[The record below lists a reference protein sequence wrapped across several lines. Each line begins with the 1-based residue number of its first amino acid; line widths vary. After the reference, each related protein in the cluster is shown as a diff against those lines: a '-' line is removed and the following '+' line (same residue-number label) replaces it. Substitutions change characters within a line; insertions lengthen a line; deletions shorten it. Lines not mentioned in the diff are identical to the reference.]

1 MTKTKF
7 NRYYQCAH
15 CGETHVKRRANQKF
29 CSTRCRSGHWAMNQ
43 PKKQIT
49 KKPQLEPISGSKSF
63 RSDVVSSSVGSGLA
77 LWSQH
82 LIQLAEGNSPK
93 DIVRNQKDL
102 AKNQFVLSDKLDAI
116 LKHMKGQSSK
126 VDNLLNTIN

>member
-1 MTKTKF
+1 
-7 NRYYQCAH
+7 
-15 CGETHVKRRANQKF
+15 
-29 CSTRCRSGHWAMNQ
+29 MNQ